1 MLYSLGMTQE
11 DICREYYNTVTYV
24 KSNNNNWSCF
34 IFPERFRGVKP
45 TFDVIDADTGEI
57 IAPADKKV
65 TPRLVKK
72 LLEQKKSIN
81 ILVPFENLIGRYVAV
96 DIINEETGEIWIE
109 AGEELTWE
117 IDEKTGNV
125 TGGSLL
131 KLMNNGINE
140 IPTLT

>member
-1 MLYSLGMTQE
+1 MTQE
-11 DICREYYNTVTYV
+11 DICKEYYNTVTYV
-24 KSNNNNWSCF
+24 KSITINGVVHFFLSAS
-34 IFPERFRGVKP
+34 RGVKP

-72 LLEQKKSIN
+72 LLDQKKTIN
-81 ILVPFENLIGRYVAV
+81 ILVPFENLIGRYAAV

-117 IDEKTGNV
+117 VDEKTGNV

-131 KLMNNGINE
+131 KLINNGINE
-140 IPTLT
+140 IPTLRYR